1 MILGRTGSRSAFRI
15 WAVLIL
21 ALSLS
26 VLSSQSWGACT
37 QNSGRC
43 SYDGYGCS
51 SSYAEIHQVE
61 DKICLGDRRT
71 PSSCYSRC
79 VTLTSTIVADM
90 GGAYCSVDR
99 WYVPYTTCST
109 QAEADSVRCALN
121 PTAEG
126 CVEEDVPSACEEQYE
141 QCTALKGRWRKIA
154 STATEC
160 ASTCNTCGTADVA
173 FRNNQIKI
181 CCDAGEAPPDSA
193 VQCSMPV
200 NSGTGMTWSVRADRH
215 NEEAYSCGALTTA
228 DGEAIIENQ
237 ERYQR
242 FCEDGERYEEQPPC
256 IEGVNCDSIPG
267 SSSSSEGSSSSSWA
281 SEMMVLEGLYGVLD
295 TIRDT
300 LVKRLTPSTEQI
312 LTCLQTAGLC
322 PGLGGGGSGDTTIVN
337 VYGDSS
343 ALKVDTTLRTQI
355 KPLMQDGLKN
365 DTLTRSAV
373 LGVGDKV
380 DSLIDSSR
388 KYLKRVADSVGAVN
402 KSVENLPGG
411 IAGSLDS
418 AIMEG
423 YNGVDTNGVSYGW
436 LEAGDSLA
444 DSILGGSG
452 YVGLN
457 FAADSSMRDSLE
469 ALGYVCTDSN
479 CCVGSECIEF
489 DSQQSIEDSLNRM
502 VSRMGDTIR
511 QKNQDFYNDSVTSM
525 FQEVKD
531 SLYAFNPLGIFDSTI
546 MSTLGASIPNSNV
559 CPDHC
564 STFQVSI
571 PFFFGMQNMTIDWGL
586 CMGRA
591 VFANGN
597 VLSFLRFIIRI
608 IVAVTCITAVMW
620 NATRIRR

>member
-26 VLSSQSWGACT
+26 VLSSLSWGACVER
-37 QNSGRC
+37 QC
-43 SYDGYGCS
+43 SYSNRYYCNTYYSVGIATNGQICIMTSETRGCN
-51 SSYAEIHQVE
+51 Y
-61 DKICLGDRRT
+61 
-71 PSSCYSRC
+71 SC
-79 VTLTSTIVADM
+79 V
-90 GGAYCSVDR
+90 GGNYFAGQTGCTEPNVYH
-99 WYVPYTTCST
+99 YITCDT
-109 QAEADSVRCALN
+109 QAETDSVYCVQN

-126 CVEEDVPSACEEQYE
+126 CVKEDVPASCEGQYS
-141 QCTALKGRWRKIA
+141 QCMSLGGVWTKVA
-154 STATEC
+154 STSTQC
-160 ASTCNTCGTADVA
+160 ASECNLCSSSAQTITMNAVNRA
-173 FRNNQIKI
+173 
-181 CCDAGEAPPDSA
+181 CCAQNKAPPDSA
-193 VQCSMPV
+193 TMCSPPV
-200 NSGTGMTWSVRADRH
+200 AGSGWGMSGSIFQ
-215 NEEAYSCGALTTA
+215 NA
-228 DGEAIIENQ
+228 DGEISCGELTTSSGEVIAENAAL
-237 ERYQR
+237 YKR
-242 FCEDGERYEEQPPC
+242 FCIDNDEYEERA
-256 IEGVNCDSIPG
+256 DSNEYSSSSGG
-267 SSSSSEGSSSSSWA
+267 SSSSEESSSSWQN
-281 SEMMVLEGLYGVLD
+281 EMDGLAGLYGVLD

-300 LVKRLTPSTEQI
+300 LTKRLTPATEQI
-312 LTCLQTAGLC
+312 LTCLQNAGLC
-322 PGLGGGGSGDTTIVN
+322 PGLGAGKGDTTIVN

-373 LGVGDKV
+373 LGVGEKV

-452 YVGLN
+452 YAGLN

-511 QKNQDFYNDSVTSM
+511 QKNQDFYNDSVTLM

-571 PFFFGMQNMTIDWGL
+571 PFLFGMQNVTIDWGL